1 MSLEDKIKDVTIPLL
16 EGVDMELFDLEVTGR
31 SGKKGRRT
39 LRVFIEKEG
48 GVTVDDCAKIS
59 HQLGMAL
66 EADEVIDGPYLLE
79 VSSPG
84 LTRPLKTPRHFQSSV
99 GKLALI
105 KVKGTTELA
114 KQTGGKLIGIIE
126 ATDENGITLLIRE
139 SDERHQISF
148 DDIAHANLE
157 LEF

>member
-1 MSLEDKIKDVTIPLL
+1 MSLEDRIKSVAIPLL
-16 EGVDMELFDLEVTGR
+16 EGVGMELFDLEVTGGG
-31 SGKKGRRT
+31 GKKGRRT
-39 LRVFIEKEG
+39 LRVFIDKEG
-48 GVTVDDCAKIS
+48 GVTVEDCAQIS

-66 EADEVIDGPYLLE
+66 EADDVIDGPYVLE

-84 LTRPLKTPRHFQSSV
+84 LTRPLKTPRHFQTSV

-126 ATDENGITLLIRE
+126 AVDEVGITLLIRE
-139 SDERHQISF
+139 SDQRHVISF